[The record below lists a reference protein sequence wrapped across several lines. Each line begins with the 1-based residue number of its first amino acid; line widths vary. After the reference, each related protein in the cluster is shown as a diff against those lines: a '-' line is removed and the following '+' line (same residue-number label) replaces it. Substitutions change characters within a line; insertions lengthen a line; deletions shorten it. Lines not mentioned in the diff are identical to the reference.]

1 MHAVHRLTAEKEHR
15 KQFSLSIVGVGQAT
29 SKAGAASPPPFPLR
43 AGCIFARTHARC
55 GYSIALRHE
64 VGSILDRNNNAD
76 AGVDGF
82 TARFGFLQRIAPF
95 APKPEPVAAFRS
107 AIAISR
113 YDRPEHK
120 SSTASSG
127 CDLPAG
133 FEFVHARA
141 VDDVALQPLPQFLS
155 LIQSRALRCGVGVM
169 TFEEKFSP
177 YNPVLVHAKPTAVL
191 D

>member
-1 MHAVHRLTAEKEHR
+1 LLCTLFTGSLPRKNIEDNFSSRLLAPVKLPVKLGPRCH
-15 KQFSLSIVGVGQAT
+15 QLS
-29 SKAGAASPPPFPLR
+29 R
-43 AGCIFARTHARC
+43 FALVAFRTHARC

-64 VGSILDRNNNAD
+64 VGSILDRNNNTD
-76 AGVDGF
+76 AGVDAS
-82 TARFGFLQRIAPF
+82 TVRFGFLQRIAPF

-127 CDLPAG
+127 CDLPAD

-141 VDDVALQPLPQFLS
+141 VDDVVLQPLPQFLS
-155 LIQSRALRCGVGVM
+155 LIQPGALRCGVGVM
-169 TFEEKFSP
+169 TFEEKLPP
-177 YNPVLVHAKPTAVL
+177 YNPVLVHGKPTAVL

>member
-1 MHAVHRLTAEKEHR
+1 MA
-15 KQFSLSIVGVGQAT
+15 F
-29 SKAGAASPPPFPLR
+29 
-43 AGCIFARTHARC
+43 RTHARC

-82 TARFGFLQRIAPF
+82 TARFGFLPRIASF
-95 APKPEPVAAFRS
+95 SAPKPEPVAAFRS

-120 SSTASSG
+120 SSTASTASSC
-127 CDLPAG
+127 CDLPAD
-133 FEFVHARA
+133 FEFLHARA
-141 VDDVALQPLPQFLS
+141 VDDVVLQPLPQFLS
-155 LIQSRALRCGVGVM
+155 LIQPGALRCGVGVM
-169 TFEEKFSP
+169 TFEEKFPP
-177 YNPVLVHAKPTAVL
+177 YNPVLVHGKPTAVL